1 MFPASVSRETER
13 CGRQQ
18 LVIVERCDW
27 KDRGVIVKLSF
38 FLEVPGPAVVRR
50 KRTRCAKTTRRVNV
64 VRESVKL
71 AKIASR

>member
-1 MFPASVSRETER
+1 M
-13 CGRQQ
+13 
-18 LVIVERCDW
+18 
-27 KDRGVIVKLSF
+27 KLSF
-38 FLEVPGPAVVRR
+38 FLEGPGPAVVRR